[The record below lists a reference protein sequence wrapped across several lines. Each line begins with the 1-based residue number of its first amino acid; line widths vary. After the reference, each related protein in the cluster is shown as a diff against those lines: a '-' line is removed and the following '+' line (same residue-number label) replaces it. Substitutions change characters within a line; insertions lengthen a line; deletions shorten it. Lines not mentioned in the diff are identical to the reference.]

1 MIFEPPTGTSRRSF
15 LQALMGLAGAGVPV
29 IGKAAPRK
37 ILVQRSPLAGFQ
49 YHEGERLW
57 PRLRPGQPVTLV
69 REPGN
74 RFDPNA
80 VRVDW
85 QGEKLGYLPR
95 RENAAVS
102 QMMDRGERLT
112 GRIAHLGEG
121 PWPWERVSLDVHL
134 EVGP

>member
-1 MIFEPPTGTSRRSF
+1 VTSEPTTVASRRSF
-15 LQALMGLAGAGVPV
+15 LKALLGLAGAGVPV
-29 IGKAAPRK
+29 IGKSAPRE

-49 YHEGERLW
+49 FHEGERLW
-57 PRLRPGQPVTLV
+57 PRLRPGQPVKLV

-85 QGEKLGYLPR
+85 RGEKLGYLPR